1 MNTPNWVCD
10 WIEDHSSELW
20 ELSLKIWEYAELSG
34 QEQNSSR
41 VLREALKYYGFSV
54 EENLAEMQTAFSAR
68 YGEGTPVIGFL
79 GEYDALESLS
89 QKAGS
94 CVCEANAGTTSGH
107 GCGHNLLGCGSLAA
121 AIAVKEYMVSAGIP
135 GSVVYYGC
143 PAEEQGCGKM
153 HMMEGGCF
161 RELDAA
167 LTWHPMDRNE
177 VDGTSSLASLCM
189 EFSFEGKSAHAAFC
203 PEQGRSAL
211 HAVELMNIAVNF
223 MREHVISDA
232 RIHYAIAESGGTAT
246 NVIQSKASVIY
257 EVRAP
262 KEEQIQEISERII
275 KAAKGAALMT
285 ETEMD
290 FSYGDH
296 YMNFISNN
304 TINQVVWKNLNAVGC
319 PDYTEDEIK
328 LASALY
334 QSCHTKGSAADPID
348 RTILPY
354 QGLRGCLPVSTDVG
368 NVSHVVPTIQLYTAC
383 CAKGTPNHSWQMV
396 SQAGSTIGEKG
407 MLTASKVLALT
418 ALELLEKPELLTDAK
433 TEHRKA
439 TETT

>member
-1 MNTPNWVCD
+1 MNTPNWVCE
-10 WIEDHSSELW
+10 WIDNHSSEIW
-20 ELSLKIWEYAELSG
+20 DLSLKIWQYAELSG

-41 VLREALKYYGFSV
+41 ALCEALKHYGFSV
-54 EENLAEMQTAFSAR
+54 QENLAGIQTAFSAR
-68 YGEGTPVIGFL
+68 YGEGEPTIGFL

-94 CVCEANAGTTSGH
+94 CVCETTPETTSGH

-121 AIAVKEYMVSAGIP
+121 AVAVKEYMESAGIP

-143 PAEEQGCGKM
+143 PSEEQGCGKM

-189 EFSFEGKSAHAAFC
+189 EFNFEGKSAHAAFC

-232 RIHYAIAESGGTAT
+232 RIHYAIRESGGTAT

-275 KAAKGAALMT
+275 KAARGAALMT
-285 ETEMD
+285 ETEMN

-296 YMNFISNN
+296 YMNFISND
-304 TINQVVWKNLNAVGC
+304 TINRVAWENLKAVGS
-319 PDYTEDEIK
+319 PDFTKDEIG
-328 LASALY
+328 LAASLY
-334 QSCHTKGSAADPID
+334 KTCHAKGETADPID

-354 QGLRGCLPVSTDVG
+354 QGLNGCLPVSTDVG
-368 NVSHVVPTIQLYTAC
+368 NVSHIVPTIQLYTAC

-396 SQAGSTIGEKG
+396 SQAGSSIGKKG

-418 ALELLEKPELLTDAK
+418 ALELLENPEVLRSAK
-433 TEHRKA
+433 AEHVK
-439 TETT
+439 TVGC